1 MTYGG
6 SERRRRFVYVT
17 RNTEYHTQD
26 GLCVAVRDK
35 RSGAWLEEHSAVTLR
50 IEGGVRTMANGCVLP
65 TMEGPTVGDPMYFVL
80 GREEDDWQ
88 LVTSRIEAIE
98 RPERGD
104 LQIYP
109 RLS

>member
-1 MTYGG
+1 MSYPGT
-6 SERRRRFVYVT
+6 ERRRRFVYVT
-17 RNTEYHTQD
+17 KNTEYHAQD

-35 RSGAWLEEHSAVTLR
+35 RSGAWLDEHAAVAQR
-50 IEGGVRTMANGCVLP
+50 IEGGVRTLTNGCVLP
-65 TMEGPTVGDPMYFVL
+65 TLEEPTVGDPMYFVL

-98 RPERGD
+98 RPARAD
-104 LQIYP
+104 LRIYP